1 MYQVTIIGGGLG
13 GLTLSILLKKAGYAV
28 LLIEKNSYPMHRV
41 CGEYISNESK
51 SFLTTLLSHINF
63 NDFPQ
68 INNFQLSATDGTLFQ
83 TKLSLGGF
91 GISRYILD
99 DELYKEALK
108 LGVHIHTKETVLDV
122 QKHHHIYEI
131 ETTHDK
137 YQSILVVGAFGKRAN
152 LDFKWKRNFTLIKPA
167 IKNNFIGIK
176 YHINYPFP
184 SNSIALHN
192 FKDGYCGI
200 SNVENGKTCLCY
212 LTTAKNL
219 QKFNGNIN
227 KMEEG
232 VLFKNPHLKKIFTTA
247 QFLWDEPKT
256 IAQINFHAKTCIE
269 NDILL
274 IGDAAGL
281 ISPLSGNGMSISMH
295 SGLLVFELID
305 LFFNNKINKSDLYR
319 LYDKKWKNC
328 FSKRLA
334 TGRFV
339 QQIFGQPF
347 LSLALVHTLNLFP
360 FLSNPLI
367 QSTHGKEF
375 VLKKQ

>member
-1 MYQVTIIGGGLG
+1 MYQVIIIGGGLG

-28 LLIEKNSYPMHRV
+28 LLIEKNSYPMHKV
-41 CGEYISNESK
+41 CGEYISNESQ
-51 SFLTTLLSHINF
+51 SFLTTLLPHINF
-63 NDFPQ
+63 KDFPQ
-68 INNFQLSATDGTLFQ
+68 INNFQLSATDGTLFE

-99 DELYKEALK
+99 DALYNEAIK
-108 LGVHIHTKETVLDV
+108 IGVHIHTKETVLDV
-122 QKHHHIYEI
+122 QKINHIYEV
-131 ETTHDK
+131 ETNLDK
-137 YQSILVVGAFGKRAN
+137 YQSTLVVGAFGKRAN
-152 LDFKWKRNFTLIKPA
+152 LDFKWKRNFTLIKPSV
-167 IKNNFIGIK
+167 KRNFIGVK

-219 QKFNGNIN
+219 QKFNGNI
-227 KMEEG
+227 KQMEEG
-232 VLFKNPHLKKIFTTA
+232 VLFKNPQLKKIFTTA
-247 QFLWDEPKT
+247 QFLWNEPKT
-256 IAQINFHAKTCIE
+256 IAQINFHAKKCIE

-305 LFFNNKINKSDLYR
+305 LFFNNKINKSDLFK

-334 TGRFV
+334 AGRLM

-347 LSLALVHTLNLFP
+347 LSLALVHTLKLFP

-375 VLKKQ
+375 ILKKR